1 MCGSSTL
8 FWCGDWSLMCFYYT
22 TIDCIGWVQL
32 LGLCDSYEIL
42 CEYTRMWKLCLSIQ
56 DGGPSVRGIQ
66 YTKVVSIRDS
76 MFVCSS
82 DGTNLSIY
90 TIMECDEPIVIWFE
104 KERGKEH
111 LEVIYMDTLTQH
123 RLGWNVFLWGF
134 PHLLFGEW

>member
-8 FWCGDWSLMCFYYT
+8 FWCGDWSLMCFNYT
-22 TIDCIGWVQL
+22 TIDCIGWLQLLGLYWHL

-42 CEYTRMWKLCLSIQ
+42 CEYTRMWKLFLSIQ

-76 MFVCSS
+76 MFVWSS

-90 TIMECDEPIVIWFE
+90 TIMECDEPIVI
-104 KERGKEH
+104 
-111 LEVIYMDTLTQH
+111 
-123 RLGWNVFLWGF
+123 
-134 PHLLFGEW
+134 LF